1 MGRKVGDWGGGP
13 GTWRL
18 NGQKGWQGVAG
29 AAEGCKR
36 LGSEAR
42 VGAGQARGPDG
53 GDLQVTDSQ
62 TNARCST
69 KNNQICNFCAK
80 SDSIFSWIPGRAG
93 ELYQVPEI

>member
-1 MGRKVGDWGGGP
+1 MGP
-13 GTWRL
+13 GAF
-18 NGQKGWQGVAG
+18 GWVDKMVIDLDVKAG
-29 AAEGCKR
+29 AAEGCR
-36 LGSEAR
+36 RPGSEAS
-42 VGAGQARGPDG
+42 VGAGQARGPDR
-53 GDLQVTDSQ
+53 GDLQVMDSQ